1 MGLELSIGNEL
12 AQLKLSLGEFTTV
25 IKYLIGEAKQQEVRE
40 ALKEMI
46 QEVRKSYDVAVDV
59 FTPLYALDTK
69 RKFTSR
75 FSQERANFKSTYLK
89 AGSRVRTHCGIVAR
103 QLEELKKRKAW
114 MKSLPY
120 IRRSFKRLEDLAESW
135 IANDTWLAL
144 NMESLLRG
152 MNGFLN
158 TVSRMQKKNA
168 SEAFRY
174 LTSSLD
180 QFEDDFLA
188 INKWIDELTDISKQL

>member
-1 MGLELSIGNEL
+1 M
-12 AQLKLSLGEFTTV
+12 KLSLGEFTTI